1 MIGSLLRVVGLLAV
15 YLLVLTSV
23 APGDILIG
31 SLVAIAIVGAT
42 RPRDRAPRAGWRRW
56 LVALAT
62 TLLATASEIAIGTAR
77 TVRFCFGGNATPGF
91 VEIPRGERSRRSV
104 ALWGV
109 LTGEAPDE
117 YPVDVDASRGVL
129 IVHVLDARDPAAI
142 RARHARA
149 YERWQR
155 DVVR

>member
-1 MIGSLLRVVGLLAV
+1 MIGFLLRVVGLLAV
-15 YLLVLTSV
+15 SLLVLTSV

-31 SLVAIAIVGAT
+31 SVVAIAIVAAT
-42 RPRDRAPRAGWRRW
+42 RSGDRPPRPGWRRW
-56 LVALAT
+56 LVALTA
-62 TLLATASEIAIGTAR
+62 TLLTTAWEIAIGTVR
-77 TVRFCFGGNATPGF
+77 TVRFCFGSKASPGF

-117 YPVDVDASRGVL
+117 YPVDVDAARDVL